1 MNLIKPV
8 YASITNPILNN
19 SWSIASNPQGYIN
32 QVLQTVFSIFF
43 IVAVIYFIWHIVM
56 AAYHMISSQ
65 GEPEKWKLAQSAIIH
80 AFVGLLL
87 VFSIF
92 AILKFVGAV
101 LGIQGLQSLQLI
113 WPSLSN

>member
-8 YASITNPILNN
+8 YASITNPLLSN
-19 SWSIASNPQGYIN
+19 SGNIASNPQGYIN

-43 IVAVIYFIWHIVM
+43 IVGVIYFIWHIVM

-65 GEPEKWKLAQSAIIH
+65 GEPEKWKLAQGAIIH
-80 AFVGLLL
+80 AVVGLVI

-92 AILKFVGAV
+92 AILKFAGTV
-101 LGIQGLQSLQLI
+101 LGIQGLQSLQLL